1 YMEALN
7 PQTGWVWHPN
17 ARAWDALYQELA
29 MGLGQLAIQDSFGSP
44 RHNPRSVD
52 EPRGPLPAELLD
64 QWDEMDRQI
73 DRMEQNEQ
81 IAADSRDSLQF
92 QLQMSALDDSIA
104 HFGEAIDDRAIIASS
119 LKQKNHER
127 RMQRE
132 QAAAA
137 ARARYAARMAR
148 LQANEARLQAQI
160 KAGPKFHFGIDTDE
174 LHNDVIKDM
183 YAQGIYVR
191 VSDSVNIDGLKIER
205 ARGIYDTLYG
215 RGNLD
220 LDAEVQRYREFKKQD
235 PSLVGLEIIAI
246 EDMITPAEQ
255 ARRLK
260 LAEVQTFNQFSKA
273 YAKTQRS
280 SEGVEKA
287 FLEYHFKRSKEI
299 NANWDRIDN
308 AAGAVN
314 LIAKGTML
322 GVGFVYDPVGTVG
335 SLIVEFGTEKVLRAA
350 GVNEQ
355 TAAMISGIAGVATGG
370 AISYR
375 QMAKAQPSVQD
386 LVRAERAARAEY
398 DAVRLTARAA
408 EFEASKGAQIAEG
421 VTLFKGI
428 PSQARAAKAAYI
440 SPLLDAPS
448 RSTPLALA
456 GDLPRSGG
464 VPPIPGPDIYG
475 PAGHSLVYPVTG
487 SQAGVAPMFR
497 GADIGGFE
505 YRSRLIAN
513 ISDGGGGFTGGTIRA
528 GTPAPTRHDIVPHGD
543 QVSPR
548 PAGYQS
554 HHPESQTALR
564 RALRP
569 DQYRGADDVTIML
582 NQKDEHVGTFSP
594 QARQRQNPNFISQL
608 GTPEALG
615 QAYVMLRNV
624 GVSAEEAYEV
634 IMKHAAY
641 LFEASGRVK

>member
-1 YMEALN
+1 LTA
-7 PQTGWVWHPN
+7 W
-17 ARAWDALYQELA
+17 RAWRRT
-29 MGLGQLAIQDSFGSP
+29 SRSP
-44 RHNPRSVD
+44 
-52 EPRGPLPAELLD
+52 
-64 QWDEMDRQI
+64 
-73 DRMEQNEQ
+73 
-81 IAADSRDSLQF
+81 AASDKRL
-92 QLQMSALDDSIA
+92 QLQLRLTAEQDRIA
-104 HFGEAIDDRAIIASS
+104 HFGEAIDDRAIIDATRR
-119 LKQKNHER
+119 QQHHER
-127 RMQRE
+127 VQRAH
-132 QAAAA
+132 AAAA

-174 LHNDVIKDM
+174 LHNDVIKDI

-220 LDAEVQRYREFKKQD
+220 LDAEVQRYRELKKQD

-350 GVNEQ
+350 GVDEQ

-375 QMAKAQPSVQD
+375 QMANAQPSVQN

-398 DAVRLTARAA
+398 DAVRLAARAA

-456 GDLPRSGG
+456 GDVPRSGG
-464 VPPIPGPDIYG
+464 VPPIPGPDFSGAG
-475 PAGHSLVYPVTG
+475 PIPGEQHFFSGGPPLRPQWETG
-487 SQAGVAPMFR
+487 A
-497 GADIGGFE
+497 FE
-505 YRSRLIAN
+505 WRSRLIAN
-513 ISDGGGGFTGGTIRA
+513 ISDGSGGFTGGTIVA
-528 GTPAPTRHDIVPHGD
+528 TAPVPAPALPLVGQRLL
-543 QVSPR
+543 
-548 PAGYQS
+548 PAGRIRGNVNSTPSLGPIPLGPIAGLNTGAYREVAGHHIHQS
-554 HHPESQTALR
+554 ASFSAS
-564 RALRP
+564 RA
-569 DQYRGADDVTIML
+569 I
-582 NQKDEHVGTFSP
+582 N
-594 QARQRQNPNFISQL
+594 NPNHRAAIAIEQGVPGF
-608 GTPEALG
+608 TEAQHALASAA
-615 QAYVMLRNV
+615 QRNINRACRGNTINQPNV
-624 GVSAEEAYEV
+624 PVADQRSGGRNACSNSVDV
-634 IMKHAAY
+634 IRKH
-641 LFEASGRVK
+641 